1 MIYLF
6 IKQYYKSII
15 IGLLILWL
23 SLSGSKTM
31 FREECLTFLILTRW
45 DILQCMH
52 SFRQC
57 CCSIHPGGASISHFR
72 YTILLIPLLFGALM
86 EIMQMTLTT
95 SRKAET
101 IDLLANI
108 GGVSAG
114 ILLAHIAQK
123 ILQKLGLISRMS
135 PESPDE
141 YSRSPAVR
149 RPEHSE

>member
-31 FREECLTFLILTRW
+31 IPGRMLNIPYIDKMGHFAMYAFFSAVLLLDSARW
-45 DILQCMH
+45 RT
-52 SFRQC
+52 S
-57 CCSIHPGGASISHFR
+57 SHFR
-72 YTILLIPLLFGALM
+72 YIILLIPVFFGAMM

-101 IDLLANI
+101 IDLVANI
-108 GGVSAG
+108 GGVTAG
-114 ILLAHIAQK
+114 IVLAHIALGILKKTGLSGPQK
-123 ILQKLGLISRMS
+123 S
-135 PESPDE
+135 
-141 YSRSPAVR
+141 
-149 RPEHSE
+149 

>member
-31 FREECLTFLILTRW
+31 IPGRMLNIPYIDKMGHFAMYAFFAAILLLDSSRW
-45 DILQCMH
+45 
-52 SFRQC
+52 R
-57 CCSIHPGGASISHFR
+57 SIRHFR
-72 YTILLIPLLFGALM
+72 YSILLIPLLFGALM
-86 EIMQMTLTT
+86 ELLQMTLTT

-123 ILQKLGLISRMS
+123 ILKKFGLIG
-135 PESPDE
+135 PDQ
-141 YSRSPAVR
+141 S
-149 RPEHSE
+149 